1 MAPGSSSKGKSRPG
15 PTAKRKSKARESDV
29 GEDGAASIPTQS
41 RLVVNWN
48 EERTNRLLDWLDQNP
63 VDRHRLFSDSIAHAK
78 AEGRKKVKAKG
89 DKAVFHKKIAEA
101 VFNVPEETYDLRERY
116 QRQSDKFVSSV
127 VNYLSR

>member
-48 EERTNRLLDWLDQNP
+48 EERTNQLLDWLDQNP
-63 VDRHRLFSDSIAHAK
+63 VDRHRLFSDSITHAK

-101 VFNVPEETYDLRERY
+101 VFNVPEETYDLREQY

-127 VNYLSR
+127 VNYLSQ